1 MEQFESSDELFNDIS
16 RQHEVIVSQIMYQ
29 RQANLRK
36 VLRWWSSGNFNSSVN
51 TILQLK
57 DASINKDFLDMTFG
71 TAEPENE

>member
-1 MEQFESSDELFNDIS
+1 MDK
-16 RQHEVIVSQIMYQ
+16 

-36 VLRWWSSGNFNSSVN
+36 VLRWWAQGNFNSSIN

-71 TAEPENE
+71 TLEPQTDQLNLMTMDGARGVLNIA

>member
-1 MEQFESSDELFNDIS
+1 M
-16 RQHEVIVSQIMYQ
+16 QIMDK

-36 VLRWWSSGNFNSSVN
+36 VLRWWAQGNFNSSIN

-71 TAEPENE
+71 TLEPQTDQLNLMTMDGARGVLNIA